1 MYYSGAFIP
10 YVVLVVASL
19 VLGLGTQW
27 YIKHEFKKY
36 SLVPSGFIS
45 ISPSLIIGI
54 NRLAGA

>member
-10 YVVLVVASL
+10 YIVLVVASL

-36 SLVPSGFIS
+36 SLVPSGFNATCAS
-45 ISPSLIIGI
+45 VARTMMDT
-54 NRLAGA
+54 N